1 MRLAEVAAR
10 AAVPP
15 FHAMRVF
22 EAAQAHAA
30 AGLPVFNL
38 AAGQPG
44 TPAPAAVRAR
54 AVDTVNSQLIGYT
67 SALGIPPLRE
77 AIAAHYRRTYGVDL
91 SADDVI
97 VTTGSSGGFLL
108 SFLAAFDVG
117 DVVVLARPGY
127 PAYRNMLTAL
137 GCEVVELP
145 CGPQTRFQPTLG
157 MLEGLPEPPAGV
169 VLASPANP
177 TGTMVK
183 PSELS
188 AIAAWC
194 QANSVRLISD
204 EIYHGIVYTGTAQ
217 TAWASSRTSVIV
229 NSFSKYWRMTG
240 WRLGWLL
247 VPSDL
252 HDPVDRLTT
261 NFTLCPPTLSQH
273 AAIAAFDDYAD
284 LDACVAA
291 YRSNR
296 SLLLDGLAELGLTD
310 VAPAD
315 GAFYVYADVSH
326 VTDDSLAFCYRMLA
340 ETGVA
345 AAPGV
350 DFDPAEGH
358 RYLRFTFAPPRD
370 TLTNALDALAGWLPR
385 L

>member
-22 EAAQAHAA
+22 EAAQARAA

-44 TPAPAAVRAR
+44 TPAPVAVRAR
-54 AVDTVNSQLIGYT
+54 AVDPVNSQLIGYT

-77 AIAAHYRRTYGVDL
+77 AIAAHYRGTYGVDV

-108 SFLAAFDVG
+108 SFLAAFDVD

-127 PAYRNMLTAL
+127 PSYRNMLTAL

-177 TGTMVK
+177 TGTMVE
-183 PSELS
+183 PGELS
-188 AIAAWC
+188 AMAAWC

-217 TAWASSRTSVIV
+217 TAWASSRTSVVV

-252 HDPVDRLTT
+252 HDAVDRLTT

-315 GAFYVYADVSH
+315 GAFYVYADVGH

-350 DFDPAEGH
+350 DFDLTEGH

-370 TLTNALDALAGWLPR
+370 TLMNALEALAGWLPR
-385 L
+385 H